1 MVEEGVSVAREM
13 REWALRG
20 QAPLAAV
27 MILGLVAAAGRLTD
41 AVGAGPASQP
51 PVPPPSDAVTLFNG
65 RDLSGWVRRGSGAP
79 AGWKVA
85 DRVMEVVPGT
95 GDIHTT
101 RQFTDFQ
108 LHVEF
113 NVPYMPNAH
122 GQARGN
128 SGVYLQ
134 GSYEIQVLD
143 SFGLDSKNDDCGAV
157 YGQTP
162 PLVNACRPPGE
173 WQTYDILFHAPRFDA
188 AGQLAEKAR
197 VSVLQNNIWIQ
208 DNVSIEGPT
217 RASMERDV
225 HQPGPIMVQ
234 DHGSRVKYRDIWIR
248 PLPAKAGMPKPGIGG
263 D

>member
-1 MVEEGVSVAREM
+1 VQ
-13 REWALRG
+13 RG
-20 QAPLAAV
+20 QGMGALGQKGRFVVAILSGLLASGV
-27 MILGLVAAAGRLTD
+27 RMGDAAGTIAASPLPVPAPPD
-41 AVGAGPASQP
+41 AV
-51 PVPPPSDAVTLFNG
+51 VLFDG
-65 RDLSGWVRRGSGAP
+65 RDLSGWTQRGSDAP
-79 AGWKVA
+79 ARWKVE
-85 DRVMEVVPGT
+85 DGVLEVVPGT
-95 GDIHTT
+95 GDIRTK
-101 RQFTDFQ
+101 REFTDFQ

-113 NVPYMPNAH
+113 NEPYMPNAH

-143 SFGLDSKNDDCGAV
+143 SYGLKPKNDDCGAV

-162 PLVNACRPPGE
+162 PMVNACRPPGE

-188 AGQLAEKAR
+188 SGQRIEKAR

-208 DNVSIEGPT
+208 DNVTIEGPT

-225 HQPGPIMVQ
+225 RRPGPIMLQ
-234 DHGSRVKYRDIWIR
+234 DHGSRVKFRKIWIR
-248 PLPAKAGMPKPGIGG
+248 PLTAPTGVARPGLWS

>member
-1 MVEEGVSVAREM
+1 M
-13 REWALRG
+13 RWISEPVRFRTRAF
-20 QAPLAAV
+20 LAGAV
-27 MILGLVAAAGRLTD
+27 MVALLTGGGRVSRAAGAR
-41 AVGAGPASQP
+41 VSGPAF
-51 PVPPPSDAVTLFNG
+51 VPPPPDAIVLFDG
-65 RDLSGWVRRGSGAP
+65 RDL
-79 AGWKVA
+79 AGWQQVRSATPARWKLAGGVL
-85 DRVMEVVPGT
+85 EVLPGT
-95 GDIHTT
+95 GDIRTKQ
-101 RQFTDFQ
+101 QFSDFQ

-113 NVPYMPNAH
+113 NEPYMPNAR

-143 SFGLDSKNDDCGAV
+143 SYGLPSKNDDCGAV

-162 PLVNACRPPGE
+162 PMVNACRPPGV

-188 AGQLAEKAR
+188 AGQPIEKAR

-208 DNVSIEGPT
+208 DNTAIDGPT

-225 HQPGPIMVQ
+225 RQAGPIMLQ
-234 DHGSRVKYRDIWIR
+234 DHGCRVRYRNIWIR
-248 PLPAKAGMPKPGIGG
+248 PLTPATGMAHRGVWS

>member
-1 MVEEGVSVAREM
+1 MGEEDASVEREM
-13 REWALRG
+13 LEWAFRRRAHLVS
-20 QAPLAAV
+20 V
-27 MILGLVAAAGRLTD
+27 MILGLVAAAGRMGD
-41 AVGAGPASQP
+41 AARAGPAREP
-51 PVPPPSDAVTLFNG
+51 PVPPPPDAVALFNG
-65 RDLSGWVRRGSGAP
+65 GDLSGWARRGSGAP
-79 AGWKVA
+79 ARWKAA
-85 DRVMEVVPGT
+85 DGVMEVVPGT

-101 RQFTDFQ
+101 RDFTDFQ

-134 GSYEIQVLD
+134 ASYEIQVLD
-143 SFGLDSKNDDCGAV
+143 SYGLNSKNDDCGAV

-162 PLVNACRPPGE
+162 PMVNACRPPEE

-188 AGQLAEKAR
+188 AGQMVEKAR
-197 VSVLQNNIWIQ
+197 VSVLQNNRWIQ
-208 DNVSIEGPT
+208 DNVAIDGPT

-225 HQPGPIMVQ
+225 RQPGPIMLQ
-234 DHGSRVKYRDIWIR
+234 DHGSRVIYRDIWIR
-248 PLPAKAGMPKPGIGG
+248 PLTTKAGMSKTGIVS